1 LHGHSH
7 SDLPVHVCNELIKN
21 AEQHAVKAHDYKAPE
36 FFGIIKLDTIKYG
49 VWQVGGNSDKVL
61 NGNNNL

>member
-1 LHGHSH
+1 MYVTNLSK
-7 SDLPVHVCNELIKN
+7 I

-49 VWQVGGNSDKVL
+49 VCEVGGTRIRF
-61 NGNNNL
+61 